1 MSENK
6 RKYDDRRY
14 ISRGKFYMLHL
25 DKALMKQGV
34 EQLNKNKVGHPFV
47 YSDAC
52 FMAMA
57 LFKNTIDIPYR
68 QLQGIAEEILGEETS
83 PKFPAIYKRINK
95 LSLEDDINGNSW
107 FCYDSKNKKTRI
119 QVVFLSGDST
129 GLKPTSRG
137 DWMGQKWD
145 VKRGFIKMHIVVDEN
160 TKKIYAVSV
169 TDERAGDAPEFKRL
183 LSEAL
188 HNIKNSSSSPSSDME
203 KRSEEPISVGVDK
216 DMTSTNENFEECNK
230 QGVTSINIKNSS
242 SSPSSDVEKRSEE
255 PILVG
260 LDGAYDSNENFEECN
275 KQGVIPIIPI
285 RKNFSP
291 HTKGSRLRRKQG
303 LLQLGNCAM
312 TDKGI
317 KMFDGLT
324 EEQKKENQ
332 RQWKKKVGYGRRWS
346 AEIAISTFKR
356 TLGENIS
363 SRVWCNVV
371 REIKFKVMIY
381 NQMIDDALEQ
391 EGMSS

>member
-188 HNIKNSSSSPSSDME
+188 HNIRNSSSSSSSDME
-203 KRSEEPISVGVDK
+203 KRSEESVSVDIDE
-216 DMTSTNENFEECNK
+216 DMTSANESFEECNK
-230 QGVTSINIKNSS
+230 QNVTSINIRNSS
-242 SSPSSDVEKRSEE
+242 SSSSSDMEKRSEE
-255 PILVG
+255 SILVG
-260 LDGAYDSNENFEECN
+260 FDGAYDSNEDFEECN
-275 KQGVIPIIPI
+275 KQNVTPIIPV

-291 HTKGSRLRRKQG
+291 HTEGSRLRREQG

-312 TDKGI
+312 TDEGI

-346 AEIAISTFKR
+346 VEIAISTFKR

-381 NQMIDDALEQ
+381 NMMIDDALEQ
-391 EGMSS
+391 EV